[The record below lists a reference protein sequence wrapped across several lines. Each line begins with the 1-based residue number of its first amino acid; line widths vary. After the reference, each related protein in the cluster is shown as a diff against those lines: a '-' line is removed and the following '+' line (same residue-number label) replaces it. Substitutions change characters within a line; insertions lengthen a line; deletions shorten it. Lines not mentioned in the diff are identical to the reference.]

1 METKDILLVDDCVD
15 QLHLLSLILESQ
27 GFDATAASNGFK
39 ALELLKKNEY
49 RMMIT
54 DFNMPKMN
62 GIELAARVRK
72 QHPGTRVVLVTADA
86 FPGIIDRALR
96 AGISEILSKPIDF
109 RRLVATIR
117 SSLSELEV
125 HSTSARSRDGDWA
138 ARAAHPAYHRRH
150 LDGEVRTPKGK

>member
-1 METKDILLVDDCVD
+1 MGTKEIRLVDDCVD

-27 GFDATAASNGFK
+27 GFDVTAASNGFK
-39 ALELLKKNEY
+39 ALELLKNNEY

-72 QHPGTRVVLVTADA
+72 QHPGTRVVMVTGD
-86 FPGIIDRALR
+86 PEIIGRAVS
-96 AGISEILSKPIDF
+96 AGIYEILSKPFDY

-125 HSTSARSRDGDWA
+125 HSTCARSRDGDWA